1 MTVIHICTSSDNN
14 YAPYAGTMFASIL
27 LNSKKDESF
36 VFHLLDGGIGPEEKM
51 RIEKLKTIHDFE
63 IVYYPMNNEEFA
75 NCPLTYLTI
84 ATYYRLKI
92 ASFLKNVSKV
102 IYLDCDMI
110 IKQPLS
116 DLWDTD
122 ISNYWVAGVQD
133 PISDE
138 NMKRMGIPEGNYYF
152 NAGMLLLNLDKWRKD
167 EIEKKLFEYLDQHPD
182 KLRFQDQDLLNKVL
196 YSKSLELP
204 LKWNSQYCVGGFK
217 TFEKAEYL
225 ESLKN
230 PAIIHYIMSD
240 KPWKSDSLVYRRCYF
255 IEVLK
260 RTPWYYD
267 QKLKYFLN
275 VLCRYPAIFKRFLVY
290 WYKHPFCFVKVKSWR
305 KLFWIINP
313 LSAL

>member
-36 VFHLLDGGIGPEEKM
+36 VFHLLDGGISPIEKM
-51 RIEKLKTIHDFE
+51 RMEKLKKIRDFE
-63 IVYYPMNNEEFA
+63 IIYYPMNNEEFT

-92 ASFLKNVSKV
+92 ASILKNVSKV

-110 IKQPLS
+110 VKQPLS
-116 DLWDTD
+116 DLWNTD
-122 ISNYWVAGVQD
+122 ISTFWVAGVQD
-133 PISDE
+133 PISNE

-152 NAGMLLLNLDKWRKD
+152 NAGMLVINLDKWRED
-167 EIEKKLFEYLDQHPD
+167 GVEKKIFEYLDHHAE
-182 KLRFQDQDLLNKVL
+182 KLQFQDQDVLNKVL
-196 YSKSLELP
+196 YSKSLEVP
-204 LKWNSQYCVGGFK
+204 LKWNSQYCVGGYQK
-217 TFEKAEYL
+217 IDKAEYFK
-225 ESLKN
+225 SLKN

-240 KPWKSDSLVYRRCYF
+240 KPWKRDSLVYRRRFF

-260 RTPWYYD
+260 KTPWYHD
-267 QKLKYFLN
+267 QKLKYFSN
-275 VLCRYPAIFKRFLVY
+275 VLLRYPALLKRVLVY
-290 WYKHPFCFVKVKSWR
+290 WYKHPFCFLKVKSWR
-305 KLFWIINP
+305 KVCRIFNP